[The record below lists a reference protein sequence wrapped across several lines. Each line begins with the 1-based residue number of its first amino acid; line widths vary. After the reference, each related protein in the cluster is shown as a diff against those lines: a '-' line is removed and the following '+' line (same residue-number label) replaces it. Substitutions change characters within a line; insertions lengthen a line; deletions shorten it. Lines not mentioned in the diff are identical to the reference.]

1 MPFAFVYNPSLLM
14 EGPIIWS
21 FYSLIAVLLAYWLMT
36 LGLEG
41 WFNGKLNAYKRTF
54 VLLGSVTLLIPPLE
68 IIYGVNGFYYNLIG
82 ILVLLMIYF
91 LQGKLNFKLK
101 VTT

>member
-1 MPFAFVYNPSLLM
+1 
-14 EGPIIWS
+14 
-21 FYSLIAVLLAYWLMT
+21 MT

-68 IIYGVNGFYYNLIG
+68 IIYGINGFYYNLIG

-91 LQGKLNFKLK
+91 LQGKLNFKSK